1 MALPSQT
8 RDELASVLAELG
20 LSSSERDVLL
30 LLLLSEG
37 AQRVSLIAKK
47 LRVNRVTLYGILRSL
62 SERALVSSIEDRG
75 VLAYRSIEPHLLS
88 DYMERMREKLA
99 SNIEKVRST
108 LPLVERERSQFRSI
122 YPSMQFFEGVE
133 GIKQAYEDTIKNN
146 PSKNVYAFLG
156 TDAIYKTIDSDWL
169 KRYLVRRTKAG
180 IKWHAAVPDEQHARL
195 VKARDAAE
203 SRVTKILPP
212 GYSFDIEM
220 ATYGDR
226 TLIASFSE
234 DHPLAIIIKDEKI
247 ARTIREV
254 FRYVDS
260 TLT

>member
-1 MALPSQT
+1 MALPQQT
-8 RDELASVLAELG
+8 RNELTSILG
-20 LSSSERDVLL
+20 EMGLGTTEREVLL
-30 LLLLSEG
+30 LLLQSEG

-47 LRVNRVTLYGILRSL
+47 LKLNRVTLYSVLKSL
-62 SERALVSSIEDRG
+62 SERALVSSVEDRG
-75 VLAYRSIEPHLLS
+75 VLAYRSIEPHLLA
-88 DYMERMREKLA
+88 DYLERMREKLA
-99 SNIEKVRST
+99 ANIEKVRGT
-108 LPLVERERSQFRSI
+108 LPLIERERSKFRSI

-156 TDAIYKTIDSDWL
+156 TDAIYKTIDAEWL
-169 KRYLVRRTKAG
+169 KRYLTRRTKAG
-180 IKWHAAVPDEQHARL
+180 ITWHAAVPDEPNAHEVQ
-195 VKARDAAE
+195 KRDAQE
-203 SRVTKILPP
+203 SRVTKLLPP
-212 GYSFDIEM
+212 GYRFDIEM
-220 ATYGDR
+220 AAYGDR

-260 TLT
+260 TLK